1 MAKYST
7 GKYAKAISDRSGL
20 EFPYREMVRE
30 WNGSFVHVSEFEP
43 KQPQLEP
50 KPLSADGISLRH
62 VRPGRSEPAVLLNLR
77 NDPFETFKVGSSI
90 INVFAPGHGL
100 TNGTTHRFRGSVKT
114 SPGTGTPYNP
124 NTGASGTAVSG
135 FSSILNFDGISGSN
149 IERSAGYTITTGLYK
164 TVSGID
170 QRITTDYSLTNF
182 FHFTV
187 ATNTATVGQ
196 TRGGGNGCS
205 VGPVSLES

>member
-1 MAKYST
+1 MSKYAT

-50 KPLSADGISLRH
+50 KPQSADGIALRH
-62 VRPGRSEPAVLLNLR
+62 VRTARTE
-77 NDPFETFKVGSSI
+77 NDVSYAIPENGFETYEAGSRVV
-90 INVFAPGHGL
+90 NVTAPGHGL
-100 TNGTTHRFRGSVKT
+100 TNGTTHRFRGSVTT

-124 NTGASGTAVSG
+124 NTGASGTAVPG

>member
-1 MAKYST
+1 MPKYAT
-7 GKYAKAISDRSGL
+7 GKYAKAISDRSGM

-30 WNGSFVHVSEFEP
+30 WNGSFVHFTEFEP

-50 KPLSADGISLRH
+50 KPSGADAISLRH
-62 VRPGRSEPAVLLNLR
+62 VRPGRAEPTVLLTLR
-77 NDPFETFKVGSSI
+77 NNPFETFKAGSAI

-164 TVSGID
+164 TVSGVD
-170 QRITTDYSLTNF
+170 KRVTTDYSLSNF

-196 TRGGGNGCS
+196 TRGGGNDCS

>member
-1 MAKYST
+1 MPKYAT
-7 GKYAKAISDRSGL
+7 GKYAKAISDRSGM

-62 VRPGRSEPAVLLNLR
+62 VRPGRAEPTVLLTLR
-77 NDPFETFKVGSSI
+77 NNPFETFKVGSAI

-170 QRITTDYSLTNF
+170 QRITTDYSLSNF

>member
-1 MAKYST
+1 MAKYAT
-7 GKYAKAISDRSGL
+7 GKYAKAISDRSGM

-30 WNGSFVHVSEFEP
+30 WNGAFVHVSEFEP

-50 KPLSADGISLRH
+50 KPMNGDSISLR
-62 VRPGRSEPAVLLNLR
+62 N
-77 NDPFETFKVGSSI
+77 NPFETFKAGSGI
-90 INVFAPGHGL
+90 INIFAPGHGL
-100 TNGTTHRFRGSVKT
+100 TNGTTHRFRGSVTT

-124 NTGASGTAVSG
+124 NTGASGTAVPG